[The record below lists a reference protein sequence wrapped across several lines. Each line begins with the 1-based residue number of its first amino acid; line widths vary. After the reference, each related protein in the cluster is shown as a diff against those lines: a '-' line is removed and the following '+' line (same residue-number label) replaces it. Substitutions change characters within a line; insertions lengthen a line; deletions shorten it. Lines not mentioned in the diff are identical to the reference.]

1 MPTPGKIKVL
11 VTGFGPFPGMHSNPS
26 GDLLDPIEQRHIRLC
41 PKIQLKT
48 ALIPTSWAAVEQ
60 FSSGTLAEFDPDIA
74 LHFGVHSRAA
84 SLRVEK
90 LARNCTSTQAD
101 AAGETAPRHC
111 VIDGAPQ
118 TLKST
123 LDTERLVTELR
134 ARNLPAQSSMNAG
147 RYICNAL
154 LFASLH
160 HAEKR
165 PSQRQTGF
173 IHIPPLNARGLDSM
187 TLLKGAEVIIS
198 HCVGAHIHRT
208 LTKAGG
214 GG

>member
-1 MPTPGKIKVL
+1 MPTQEKIKLL

-26 GDLLDPIEQRHIRLC
+26 ADLLDPIEQRHIRLC
-41 PKIQLKT
+41 PKVQLKT

-74 LHFGVHSRAA
+74 LHFGVHSQTE

-90 LARNCTSTQAD
+90 LARNCTNTHAD
-101 AAGETAPRHC
+101 AVGESAPRHC

-118 TLKST
+118 SLKST
-123 LDTERLVTELR
+123 LDTQRLVTELR
-134 ARNLPAQSSMNAG
+134 ARNMPAQSSMTAG

-165 PSQRQTGF
+165 PLQRQTGF
-173 IHIPPLNARGLDSM
+173 IHIPPLNGRGMDSM
-187 TLLKGAEVIIS
+187 TLLKSAEIIIS
-198 HCVGAHIHRT
+198 HCVGVHIHQA
-208 LTKAGG
+208 LTKTGVGG
-214 GG
+214 